1 VQRVLTLRAACDPSH
16 VRRMRVRELISRVD
30 LVNRNQF
37 FAGLEPV
44 AYPSTKV
51 EVRR

>member
-16 VRRMRVRELISRVD
+16 VRRMHIRDLVARVD
-30 LVNRNQF
+30 LVNRNRF